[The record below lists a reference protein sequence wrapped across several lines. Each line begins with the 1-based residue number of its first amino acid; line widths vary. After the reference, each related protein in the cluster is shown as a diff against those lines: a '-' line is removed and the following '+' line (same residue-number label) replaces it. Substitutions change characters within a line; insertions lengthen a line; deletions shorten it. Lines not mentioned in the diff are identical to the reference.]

1 MRKCWLLRLKLTK
14 NRRLQFL
21 HAVSHSV
28 NAHTE
33 SLQLRDDNSS
43 SSSSSEDKASQ
54 APVPAVTTSTA
65 SESSAASTSDCCEV
79 CLVAP
84 RAGFALVTCGHARFC
99 EPCAMRVSEM
109 AAGCPVC
116 RTYITMVIYI
126 FLRLCQPTLQ
136 ILEH

>member
-28 NAHTE
+28 GAHTE
-33 SLQLRDDNSS
+33 SLQTRDDNSN
-43 SSSSSEDKASQ
+43 SSEDEASQ

-65 SESSAASTSDCCEV
+65 SESSAASTSDDCCEV

-84 RAGFALVTCGHARFC
+84 RAGFALVPCGHARFC

-109 AAGCPVC
+109 PAGCPVW
-116 RTYITMVIYI
+116 RTDITMVIHI
-126 FLRLCQPTLQ
+126 FS
-136 ILEH
+136 